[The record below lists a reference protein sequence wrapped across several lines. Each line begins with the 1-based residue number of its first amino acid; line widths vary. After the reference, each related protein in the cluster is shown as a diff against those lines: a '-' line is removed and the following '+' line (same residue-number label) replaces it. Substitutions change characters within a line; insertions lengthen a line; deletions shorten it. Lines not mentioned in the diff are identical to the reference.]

1 MIFTGT
7 SIGFGTGNGQA
18 SRKQVTWNWCVGRNE
33 KLRETLHEYSLISGT
48 ATTESEFL
56 AKLSLLT
63 TILGVISEF
72 FCYLMFFSHLH
83 SNDKNLFTKKLIKEV
98 EYKRRRQINCMTFSG
113 QFYGFLVECTTYI
126 AVYTTLKKNSNISFR
141 LAIAICYWVEFGI
154 VSVVEVMTSE
164 NLRRYLPHN
173 LYHF

>member
-1 MIFTGT
+1 M
-7 SIGFGTGNGQA
+7 SKVFGKGNGPA

-33 KLRETLHEYSLISGT
+33 NLREILHEYSLISGT
-48 ATTESEFL
+48 VTSESEFL
-56 AKLSLLT
+56 AKLSILT
-63 TILGVISEF
+63 TILGVISEL

-83 SNDKNLFTKKLIKEV
+83 SNDKHLLTRKIIKEV

-113 QFYGFLVECTTYI
+113 QFYGFLVEFFTYI
-126 AVYTTLKKNSNISFR
+126 AVYTTLKKNSSITFR
-141 LAIAICYWVEFGI
+141 LAIAICFWVEFGI
-154 VSVVEVMTSE
+154 VSVVEVMTSQ